1 MIAAFVWTGAA
12 PAAEGHVDVLAG
24 GRTAPEAALEQPV
37 EWEPEIEPSVL
48 AAVVGSVQSFHGEAW
63 WGVDGQV
70 WGFAPETEATLLGL
84 GPRAGVGA
92 DAGKARFELA
102 GRYDAE
108 LYPVGMEPTNGRAEA
123 LASGAVDLGAARPFL
138 LAEGVVRTYFVET
151 DWSFHAAQVDGG
163 VELGGANARVVLT
176 GTWQIN
182 EGRDASGEF
191 VPGQQVRGTIDVG
204 ISARKLEAFA
214 SYQLIHA
221 WNGAADEAA
230 RSQFTPIGSYS
241 SDADALSAGG
251 FLQHLGE
258 VGCSAE
264 VGAWT
269 FRGSALGRFRD
280 ADPGAASYANTFHGQ
295 LDVHRDLSE
304 RTTGIL
310 TLGASAAEVVSG
322 QSFVDL
328 YGWVGLSYEL
338 GPRDDATP

>member
-1 MIAAFVWTGAA
+1 MIAAWVWSSGAT
-12 PAAEGHVDVLAG
+12 AAEGHLDVLAG
-24 GRTAPEAALEQPV
+24 GRTAPDAALEQPS
-37 EWEPEIEPSVL
+37 EWEPTIEPSVL

-63 WGVDGQV
+63 WGLDGQA
-70 WGFAPETEATLLGL
+70 WGVAPEADGTLLGL

-92 DAGKARFELA
+92 QAGKARFEVA

-108 LYPVGMEPTNGRAEA
+108 LYPVIMDPTNGRAEA
-123 LASGAVDLGAARPFL
+123 LASGAVDLGVARPFL
-138 LAEGVVRTYFVET
+138 SAEGIARTYFVET

-163 VELGGANARVVLT
+163 VELAGTGGRVVFT

-191 VPGQQVRGTIDVG
+191 VPGQQVRGSLDLG

-214 SYQLIHA
+214 KYELIYA

-258 VGCSAE
+258 IGCSAE
-264 VGAWT
+264 TGGWT
-269 FRGSALGRFRD
+269 FRGSALARLRD
-280 ADPGAASYANTFHGQ
+280 ADPAAASYENTLHGQ
-295 LDVHRDLSE
+295 VDVHRDLSE
-304 RTTGIL
+304 RMIGIF

-322 QSFVDL
+322 QSFVDV
-328 YGWVGLSYEL
+328 YGWVGVSFDL
-338 GPRDDATP
+338 GSKDVTP